1 MINSNQIDH
10 LKRIHAAY
18 NPDGFSFQNPKQPM
32 TAQLINTGHLLVDHG
47 TVDPSNSAK
56 VAMQLSESGMEHI
69 EADSDSVSSTVAATV
84 PQPSFPAAGVPT
96 GVPQAATVKRATGPR
111 GPRGPRVVPVIRE
124 SEGFRFAELPTAEKR
139 AREKGSRPETYKF
152 STLAA
157 PDDSGYDSFF
167 VEATDAMPNPGK
179 TLTGTVISANKRFVD
194 QGIVFKLVPVES
206 DLQFGVKGARI
217 LRVK

>member
-18 NPDGFSFQNPKQPM
+18 NEDGFSFQNPKQPM

-47 TVDPSNSAK
+47 TVDPRNSAK
-56 VAMQLSESGMEHI
+56 VAVQLSDTAIEHLEP
-69 EADSDSVSSTVAATV
+69 EAPTTPAAPV
-84 PQPSFPAAGVPT
+84 LPSFAVAGVP
-96 GVPQAATVKRATGPR
+96 AAAAPAEKAKRAT

-124 SEGFRFAELPTAEKR
+124 SAGFRFAELPTAEKK
-139 AREKGSRPETYKF
+139 AREKSSRPETYKF

-157 PDDSGYDSFF
+157 PDASGYDSFF
-167 VEATDAMPNPGK
+167 VEATEAMPNPGK
-179 TLTGTVISANKRFVD
+179 TLTGTVISANKRFAG

-206 DLQFGVKGARI
+206 DIQFSAKGARI
-217 LRVK
+217 LRLK

>member
-56 VAMQLSESGMEHI
+56 VAMQLSESGMEHV
-69 EADSDSVSSTVAATV
+69 EADSDSVNGTVAATV
-84 PQPSFPAAGVPT
+84 QQPSFPAAGVPT
-96 GVPQAATVKRATGPR
+96 GLPQAATVKRATGPR
-111 GPRGPRVVPVIRE
+111 GPRVVPVIRK
-124 SEGFRFAELPTAEKR
+124 SEGFRFADLPTAEKK
-139 AREKGSRPETYKF
+139 AREKGSRPETYNF

-157 PDDSGYDSFF
+157 PDASGYDSFF

-179 TLTGTVISANKRFVD
+179 TLTGTVISANKRFAG
-194 QGIVFKLVPVES
+194 QGIVFKLVPVEN

-217 LRVK
+217 LRVN